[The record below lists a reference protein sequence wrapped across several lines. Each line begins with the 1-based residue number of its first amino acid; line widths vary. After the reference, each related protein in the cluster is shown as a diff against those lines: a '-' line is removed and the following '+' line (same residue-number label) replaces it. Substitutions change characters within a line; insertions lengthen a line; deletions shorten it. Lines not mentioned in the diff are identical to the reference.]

1 MTEKTIATSD
11 TQKFEILIEGL
22 INNGVGSCDLFFE
35 PDTVKG
41 LRANLLRHFCKGEM
55 RPAGVGKNF
64 DHTKNA
70 AIRGDLIRWL
80 DNASTDPVEMIFL
93 DKVRQ
98 FYAYLNATCYTGIND
113 FEFHYAL
120 YDVGSFYKRHLDQFR
135 SDKGRLLS
143 FVLYLNEDWSDR
155 DGGSISLYLEEG
167 EMTLFP
173 IEGRVVFFKSDKT
186 EHEVHPSMNRPR
198 LSIAGW
204 LKKV

>member
-1 MTEKTIATSD
+1 MTANTVTASD
-11 TQKFEILIEGL
+11 TQNFEVLIDGL
-22 INNGVGSCDLFFE
+22 INRGVGSCDFFFE
-35 PDTVKG
+35 PETVRG

-64 DHTKNA
+64 DYTKNA

-80 DNASTDPVEMIFL
+80 DKLSSDPFESLFL
-93 DKVRQ
+93 NKVQQ
-98 FYAYLNATCYTGIND
+98 FISHMNSTCYTGIND

-120 YDVGSFYKRHLDQFR
+120 YETGSFYKRHLDQFK
-135 SDKGRLLS
+135 SDKGRLFS
-143 FVLYLNEDWSDR
+143 FVLYLNEDWVES

-167 EMTLFP
+167 EMTLLP
-173 IEGRVVFFKSDKT
+173 IEGRVVFFKSDQT

-204 LKKV
+204 LKRV